1 MMNRINKLFR
11 NKNKNILSIY
21 FTAGFPGL
29 DDTAPILEALQDNG
43 IELVEIG
50 IPFSD
55 PMAEGP
61 PIQKAAV
68 SSASCGSPWPWS
80 TWEIA
85 VPTASETLT

>member
-55 PMAEGP
+55 PMAEL
-61 PIQKAAV
+61 
-68 SSASCGSPWPWS
+68 
-80 TWEIA
+80 
-85 VPTASETLT
+85 SEYFQ